1 MRSNENISS
10 QMDGLN
16 YVLYSEISMFKTS
29 FPEKNLVHV
38 YLIRRFSF
46 RFAQRSNVSAFDLF
60 KAFDYTPCI
69 GNKAEKFVNLIGAQL
84 IVRNH
89 LFPVTM
95 VGISQLFHEIG
106 PVSQSSS
113 WLLDTMVS
121 H

>member
-1 MRSNENISS
+1 
-10 QMDGLN
+10 
-16 YVLYSEISMFKTS
+16 MFKTS

-69 GNKAEKFVNLIGAQL
+69 GKKAEKFVNLIGAQL
-84 IVRNH
+84 IIRNH

-95 VGISQLFHEIG
+95 IMAGISQLFDEKG